1 MPLCTLLR
9 GKPLIRPLH
18 SLRHQHI
25 LRYKHALTR
34 FSPSSGAG
42 WHRRAEVVNAYR
54 TDATRERSFRQRACH
69 ALIGE
74 NPPAEK
80 IKRGDASNPQ
90 NSAEWRCEEA
100 RNFKNLTHYIPPT
113 AVLFTRYKLLIVV
126 FLPCR
131 TMHRFD
137 HRCHG
142 SRTSLAPKSSSPQ
155 TLSLLSFCAAATHDP
170 LLAGGPL
177 FNARGQGLA
186 KPRSYPAFPARSYKI
201 NC

>member
-1 MPLCTLLR
+1 M
-9 GKPLIRPLH
+9 
-18 SLRHQHI
+18 
-25 LRYKHALTR
+25 
-34 FSPSSGAG
+34 
-42 WHRRAEVVNAYR
+42 EVVNAYR

-126 FLPCR
+126 FL
-131 TMHRFD
+131 
-137 HRCHG
+137 
-142 SRTSLAPKSSSPQ
+142 
-155 TLSLLSFCAAATHDP
+155 
-170 LLAGGPL
+170 LAGPCT
-177 FNARGQGLA
+177 GLITDVTA
-186 KPRSYPAFPARSYKI
+186 AGHLSRRSLPRHKH
-201 NC
+201 

>member
-9 GKPLIRPLH
+9 GRPLIRPLH
-18 SLRHQHI
+18 SLRHKHI

-34 FSPSSGAG
+34 FSPLPALDGTGGGRGSTHIA
-42 WHRRAEVVNAYR
+42 
-54 TDATRERSFRQRACH
+54 RERSFRQRACH

-100 RNFKNLTHYIPPT
+100 RNSKNLTHYIPPT

-142 SRTSLAPKSSSPQ
+142 SRTSLAPKSS
-155 TLSLLSFCAAATHDP
+155 
-170 LLAGGPL
+170 
-177 FNARGQGLA
+177 
-186 KPRSYPAFPARSYKI
+186 
-201 NC
+201 

>member
-1 MPLCTLLR
+1 VHLIKRKTLNKALALAKTSAHFKTQARLDPLL
-9 GKPLIRPLH
+9 
-18 SLRHQHI
+18 
-25 LRYKHALTR
+25 
-34 FSPSSGAG
+34 PSSGAG
-42 WHRRAEVVNAYR
+42 WHRRVEVVNAYR

-131 TMHRFD
+131 TMHRFE

-177 FNARGQGLA
+177 CNARGQGLA